1 MILHTV
7 PFLAFNTFL
16 PLKFV
21 IFSLLLLLLLL
32 LLFRFIA
39 FAQTVLN
46 AKIFLLGK
54 LELIAQEQQMLSPY
68 ISKTFL
74 SILAVPNKTNFCT
87 IPRLKPLKPLL
98 MHPRAPTTTG
108 TTSLSFFLISFSSTL
123 PSPGIATLMM
133 MHDFAFLS
141 TKIRLGFLTS
151 ITSHWIFIS
160 QINLTSPSSTTPSG
174 QCSYHLSFLSRLC
187 LLHNF
192 QWTNFA
198 TVSCLL

>member
-21 IFSLLLLLLLL
+21 IFSLLLLLL

-108 TTSLSFFLISFSSTL
+108 TTSLSLFLFDFFLKYPT
-123 PSPGIATLMM
+123 
-133 MHDFAFLS
+133 
-141 TKIRLGFLTS
+141 
-151 ITSHWIFIS
+151 ITWYSNIDDD
-160 QINLTSPSSTTPSG
+160 
-174 QCSYHLSFLSRLC
+174 
-187 LLHNF
+187 
-192 QWTNFA
+192 A
-198 TVSCLL
+198 